1 MQISKHAAARPYTEV
16 MAKTAMPLWH
26 ADDMKHVGEA
36 AWKGLQIAAV
46 GVPLVRATAV
56 GASALYDKMTA
67 ASRKAQAFKTMVG
80 ENPHLHDRDPV
91 LVQRY
96 FNTLYTLNPQL
107 AHDPTVAASF
117 VNNMVMTGT
126 NPAMPHRDIY
136 AQALQLQRGGGPSH
150 GGGGLEAA
158 TELSNALLNAAKV
171 VGSGREEKLMGQL
184 ETSKGE
190 LGEMKGDFGK
200 MKGDLDQQRRKTE
213 FVRKFVGKQKGMA
226 QSAGKDRDYYE
237 SLLQQHGIKY

>member
-1 MQISKHAAARPYTEV
+1 MQISKHAAARPYVDV

-26 ADDMKHVGEA
+26 ADDMKHVGEV

-46 GVPLVRATAV
+46 GMPLVTATAA

-67 ASRKAQAFKTMVG
+67 ASRKAQAFKTMIG

-96 FNTLYTLNPQL
+96 FNTLHNLNPQL
-107 AHDPTVAASF
+107 AQDPTVAASF

-126 NPAMPHRDIY
+126 NPATPHRDIY

-158 TELSNALLNAAKV
+158 TGISNALLNAAKV
-171 VGSGREEKLMGQL
+171 VGSGREEKLQGQL
-184 ETSKGE
+184 EGLKGE
-190 LGEMKGDFGK
+190 SGK

-213 FVRKFVGKQKGMA
+213 FVRKFVTKQKGQA
-226 QSAGKDRDYYE
+226 QAAGRDRDYYE